1 MQAHCWQQ
9 QQQQRQWCAR
19 GARYDSRGSAS
30 ALYEFHSQQQ
40 QQQWRRQRDKLN
52 STPAA
57 ALSAPLSVI
66 IPHSFYLLLIGGA
79 LISRFCGHR
88 SSSFSCSREWE
99 RARSTLNSATA
110 SFHACLGELKNS
122 QWCVKQTFNVFDLC

>member
-1 MQAHCWQQ
+1 MQAHCW
-9 QQQQRQWCAR
+9 QQQRQWCAR

-30 ALYEFHSQQQ
+30 ALYEFHSQQEQ

-52 STPAA
+52 STPVA

-66 IPHSFYLLLIGGA
+66 ILHSFYLLLIGGA

-88 SSSFSCSREWE
+88 SSSFGCLREWE
-99 RARSTLNSATA
+99 RARSTLNSSTS
-110 SFHACLGELKNS
+110 SFIHACYSELEEFS
-122 QWCVKQTFNVFDLC
+122 MVRQADC